1 MSINVYFAGALFS
14 YKDLLGNAALASAID
29 NNSMFNYICVL
40 PQTLEQRDT
49 TPKAIRNQDITT
61 LMSCDV
67 ALFNFDGTELDSGTV
82 VEFMIA
88 KMLDIPSII
97 LRTDFRNGGDQK
109 AEPWNLMLSNY
120 PRTSVIMVD
129 PIKEILERQNTVY
142 AGCRS
147 IGSSH
152 VAYINSALSDL
163 ADKIIR
169 EFENLIATKQILRP
183 SFPVYV
189 DTYISVMEACGINC
203 STPLIHQIIDN
214 KMKNG
219 VLKDY
224 YAKNSSRLI
233 YE

>member
-1 MSINVYFAGALFS
+1 MSINIYFAGALFS

-49 TPKAIRNQDITT
+49 SPIAIRNQDITT

-109 AEPWNLMLSNY
+109 TEPWNLMLSNY
-120 PRTSVIMVD
+120 PRTSIIMVD
-129 PIKEILERQNTVY
+129 PIKEILEKQNTFY
-142 AGCRS
+142 SGCRS
-147 IGSSH
+147 IASNH
-152 VAYINSALSDL
+152 VGYINMALSEL
-163 ADKIIR
+163 ADKIIT
-169 EFENLIATKQILRP
+169 EFEKLISTKQIIIP
-183 SFPVYV
+183 SFPACVA
-189 DTYISVMEACGINC
+189 TYSSVMESCGINV
-203 STPLIHQIIDN
+203 SEPLINQIINN
-214 KMKNG
+214 KINNG

-224 YAKNSSRLI
+224 YADTSSRG
-233 YE
+233 